1 MRTKLIKK
9 KTLALDTLRFITCG
23 SVDDGKSTLIGRM
36 LYDNNSIFIDQIND
50 LKNATLK
57 YSKNKKNL
65 DFSLLADGL
74 SSEREQKITIDV
86 AYRYFYT
93 EKRRFIIAD
102 TPGHEQFTK
111 NMVTGASTADLA
123 IILVN
128 AKKGILSQT
137 MRHSFICNFLGIKN
151 IILAVNKMDLVTYS
165 KTKYEKIVN
174 DYKKLI
180 NDFQFNNIRFIPVS
194 ALHGEN
200 IVFHSKKMTWY
211 KGLTI
216 LDTLNEVKLRNK
228 NTSSNFIFPIQLVQ
242 TNSENKRY
250 YLGVVRNGK
259 IKKGDTI
266 TVLPSNEKNIIK
278 RLFFYK
284 NNLSVAQTGQ
294 TISIELKKSLDISRG
309 DIITKGKDQII
320 ISDKFEANIIWV
332 NKKKAFV
339 GRSYY
344 MKIGHVLINI
354 QISKIIS
361 KININ
366 NFQQEKADAL
376 SENDIAIIEI
386 NVEKKIPIMKY
397 NECRNLGS
405 FVLIDRIDKDTLG
418 IGMIKKI
425 ANQVEN
431 LFYSESFI
439 TKKSRNMLNGH
450 KSKVLWLTGLSGAGK
465 STLAKQLEKKLFHEG
480 IRTYI
485 LDGDN
490 LRQGINKDLGFSESG
505 RIENIRR
512 VAEIAKLMVDS
523 GILVITALISPY
535 ENERNMSKALFAKND
550 FIEVFVNAS
559 IKTLEKRDVKGLYKK
574 SREGKVKN
582 FTGIDSRYEK
592 PKKPDIIIN
601 TDKASIK
608 SCTDTLYKKVKKI
621 LN

>member
-57 YSKNKKNL
+57 YSKNKKTL

-128 AKKGILSQT
+128 AKKGILKQT

-174 DYKKLI
+174 NYKKLI
-180 NDFQFNNIRFIPVS
+180 NDFEFDNIKFVPIS
-194 ALHGEN
+194 ALYGEN

-259 IKKGDTI
+259 IKKGDKI

-284 NNLSVAQTGQ
+284 NNLSVAHTGQ
-294 TISIELKKSLDISRG
+294 NVSIELKNNLDISRG

-320 ISDKFEANIIWV
+320 ATDKFEANIIWT
-332 NKKKAFV
+332 NKKEAFV

-344 MKIGHVLINI
+344 MKIGHILINI

-361 KININ
+361 KVNIN
-366 NFQQEKADAL
+366 NFKQEKAQSL
-376 SENDIAIIEI
+376 IVNDIAIVEI
-386 NVEKKIPIMKY
+386 YVEKKIPIMKY
-397 NECRNLGS
+397 NECRNLGA
-405 FVLIDRIDKDTLG
+405 FILIDRIDKDTLG
-418 IGMIKKI
+418 VGMVKKI
-425 ANQVEN
+425 TNQAKN

-439 TKKSRNMLNGH
+439 TKKSRNILNGH

-465 STLAKQLEKKLFHEG
+465 STLAKQLEKKLFNEG

-523 GILVITALISPY
+523 GTFVITALISPY
-535 ENERNMSKALFAKND
+535 ENERNMAKALFAKND

-592 PKKPDIIIN
+592 PKTPDIIIN

-608 SCTDTLYKKVKKI
+608 NCTEALYHKVKKI
-621 LN
+621 LD